1 MGDRTIAEAVARMVA
16 ERQWTMGTV
25 ECSTGGSVGHR
36 LFDTEHGPSVLGDSL
51 TVATVEEAIDFL
63 GLPWQQFGKFGDFS
77 AKAARAAARAG
88 RTFLGVDLCLA
99 VWAQPLPA
107 SQALVHETVHLA
119 LSTGQEVSGQTVHY
133 DGSREGMGDWLVDQ
147 ALAMVRQALS

>member
-1 MGDRTIAEAVARMVA
+1 MGDKTIAGAVTEMVA

-25 ECSTGGSVGHR
+25 ECGTDGSVGHH

-63 GLPWQQFGKFGDFS
+63 GLPWQQFEKSGDFS

-88 RTFLGVDLCLA
+88 RAFLGVDLCLA

-107 SQALVHETVHLA
+107 SEAVVHETVHLA
-119 LSTGQEVSGQTVHY
+119 LYTGQEVSDQTLHY
-133 DGSREGMGDWLVDQ
+133 DGSKEGMGDWLVEH
-147 ALAMVRQALS
+147 ALAMVRQALA